1 MILEEENKPTSFP
14 RCISKALTSGGL
26 SSLLPRP
33 GAAAVP
39 GWGRSREAVPGAAQ
53 TLVKKGGIKK
63 QNEEKAEKVG
73 ALKGYGPSL
82 VSQRAS
88 PLLLGPD
95 FSTCASIP
103 ARSTALVKVG
113 KGEKE

>member
-1 MILEEENKPTSFP
+1 MILEEETKPTSFP
-14 RCISKALTSGGL
+14 CCISKALTSGCL
-26 SSLLPRP
+26 SLLPRP

-39 GWGRSREAVPGAAQ
+39 GWGRSREAGPGAAQ

-82 VSQRAS
+82 ASQRAS
-88 PLLLGPD
+88 PLLLSLD

-113 KGEKE
+113 KGERE

>member
-1 MILEEENKPTSFP
+1 MEQGGCASCCPDFGGEERGK
-14 RCISKALTSGGL
+14 
-26 SSLLPRP
+26 
-33 GAAAVP
+33 
-39 GWGRSREAVPGAAQ
+39 
-53 TLVKKGGIKK
+53 KK

-103 ARSTALVKVG
+103 ARSTAFG
-113 KGEKE
+113 